1 MQRVLLAALGAV
13 LVGSACSSN
22 SYGPGSGGNAQPGAN
37 QVFMQSSAF
46 NPVTRTVAVGTLVA
60 WVNKDGTTHTVTS
73 SSVPAG
79 AATFSSGNV
88 GGSGQFQV
96 TFATAGTYQYY
107 CTIHGSPGAGMHG
120 TIIVQ

>member
-13 LVGSACSSN
+13 LAGSACSSS
-22 SYGPGSGGNAQPGAN
+22 SYGPSTGGGGQPGAN

-46 NPVTRTVAVGTLVA
+46 NPVTRTVAVGTQVT

-73 SSVPAG
+73 SAVPAG

-88 GGSGQFQV
+88 GGGGQFQV

-120 TIIVQ
+120 TVVVQ

>member
-1 MQRVLLAALGAV
+1 MRRVLVAALGAV

-46 NPVTRTVAVGTLVA
+46 NPVTRTVAVGTLVT
-60 WVNKDGTTHTVTS
+60 WVNKDGFAHTATS
-73 SSVPAG
+73 SSAPAG

-88 GGSGQFQV
+88 AGGGQFQV

-107 CTIHGSPGAGMHG
+107 CTIHGTPTSGMRG
-120 TIIVQ
+120 TVIVQ

>member
-1 MQRVLLAALGAV
+1 MQRVLVAALGAV

-22 SYGPGSGGNAQPGAN
+22 SYGPGSGSNTQPGAN

-46 NPVTRTVAVGTLVA
+46 NPVTRTVAVGTLVT
-60 WVNKDGTTHTVTS
+60 WVNKDGFAHTATS
-73 SSVPAG
+73 SSAPAG

-88 GGSGQFQV
+88 AGGGQFQV

-120 TIIVQ
+120 TVVVQ